1 MTSAQLNRTQAGGP
15 LSLAAF
21 RAWLT
26 RAKPGERLQ
35 YHRGYLAL
43 DRVRGTT
50 SLKEAERRKLAGLAD
65 HASALAGQGKLHL
78 VQERHG
84 SGDCSYWAVVRGPS
98 GSVVARRRLPAA
110 GAHDEFAI
118 ADIADLQAGGPHHS
132 QLSMAARLLER
143 EELAQ

>member
-84 SGDCSYWAVVRGPS
+84 YGDYSYWTVARAPS
-98 GSVVARRRLPAA
+98 GSVVARMRLPAA
-110 GAHDEFAI
+110 AAHDEFAI
-118 ADIADLQAGGPHHS
+118 ADMADPHAGAPYHPE
-132 QLSMAARLLER
+132 LSMAAHLLER
-143 EELAQ
+143 EESVQ

>member
-26 RAKPGERLQ
+26 RARPGERLQ

-50 SLKEAERRKLAGLAD
+50 SLKEAERRKLAELAD
-65 HASALAGQGKLHL
+65 HASALAGQRKLHL

-84 SGDCSYWAVVRGPS
+84 YGDYSYCAVVRGPS

-110 GAHDEFAI
+110 AVHDEFAI
-118 ADIADLQAGGPHHS
+118 ADIADLQAGAPHHPE
-132 QLSMAARLLER
+132 LSTAAHLLER
-143 EELAQ
+143 EEVVQ